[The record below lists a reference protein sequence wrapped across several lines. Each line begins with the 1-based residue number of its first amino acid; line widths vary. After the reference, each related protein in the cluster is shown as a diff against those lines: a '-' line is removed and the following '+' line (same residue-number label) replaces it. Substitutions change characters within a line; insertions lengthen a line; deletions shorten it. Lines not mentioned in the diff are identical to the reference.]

1 MIKNQILSYG
11 ETVEAAGYGLL
22 NSSTVD
28 AEGYFN
34 HSLYVYFGSVGANAL
49 AYSMDFFIDIF
60 TPACFSS
67 VKNIPGYIRQKIGS
81 VDFSFTAP
89 FDTIFTFGGN
99 AVVSSILPGMTFFKY
114 RIVCKSNVPTSTA
127 TAAIELK
134 SVGLIL
140 SNNGNDKPSITDL
153 R

>member
-11 ETVEAAGYGLL
+11 ETVIPAAYGLL

-34 HSLYVYFGSVGANAL
+34 HALYVYFGSIGANAL
-49 AYSMDFFIDIF
+49 TSTMDFFIDMF
-60 TPACFSS
+60 TPACFQTI
-67 VKNIPGYIRQKIGS
+67 KNIPGYIRQKIGT
-81 VDFSFTAP
+81 VDFSTTAP

-99 AVVSSILPGMTFFKY
+99 ATISAILPGMTFFKY
-114 RIVCKSNVPTSTA
+114 RIVCKSNVVALTA
-127 TAAIELK
+127 TANIELK

-140 SNNGNDKPSITDL
+140 SNNGNEKSTVTDL